1 MLLKGTI
8 APFPDEERGVVFPP
22 GSIYLAAYLFL
33 LKKGDFLQMQIKV
46 KDVINVLDDITG
58 GRVVR
63 GTEDLFSGR
72 NPFVVMKSSNIPGK
86 SVMEIPGLVYGDPEA
101 KVNKIAV
108 VMTLTESCIE
118 LAAATGVDLIVAHH
132 PVADAAN
139 SGGVTLKN
147 YLGLYGIN
155 VIELHEAF
163 HGLHPG
169 ISYLHGHRAF
179 RVDIKYGGVPGN
191 ILYVG
196 KVLDGIKTLGDI
208 LDRLDKMMDIERELK
223 LSECEK
229 SLYGCGD
236 VIDSV
241 TAVRGEILV
250 GTPETQVNTVL
261 HIFPHTGFTPEH
273 LEMAKSEHPEA
284 DTVLATISRTRR
296 DSRLVAKAK
305 ELGLSFICGNCHS
318 MEVFENGLP
327 LAYALR
333 SYLPEDVRIV
343 IFRERITSI
352 PMECVGSSSIKG
364 YAAYIAE
371 NYLVK
376 KRGDAG

>member
-1 MLLKGTI
+1 
-8 APFPDEERGVVFPP
+8 
-22 GSIYLAAYLFL
+22 
-33 LKKGDFLQMQIKV
+33 MQVKV
-46 KDVINVLDDITG
+46 KDVLKVLDDITG

-63 GTEDLFSGR
+63 EAQDLFSGR
-72 NPFVVMKSSNIPGK
+72 NPFVVIKSSNIPGK
-86 SVMEIPGLVYGDPEA
+86 SVMEIPGLVFGDPEA

-179 RVDIKYGGVPGN
+179 RVDIKYGGIPGN

-196 KVLDGIKTLGDI
+196 KVLDGIKTLGDM
-208 LDRLDKMMDIERELK
+208 LDRLNKMMDMERELK
-223 LSECEK
+223 VSECEK
-229 SLYGCGD
+229 SVYGCGD
-236 VIDSV
+236 IKDSV
-241 TAVRGEILV
+241 TAVRGEILL

-273 LEMAKSEHPEA
+273 LEMAKNEHPEA
-284 DTVLATISRTRR
+284 DTVLATISRARR

-305 ELGLSFICGNCHS
+305 ELGLNFICGNCHS

-327 LAYALR
+327 LAYAIK
-333 SYLPEDVRIV
+333 SYLPENIKIV
-343 IFRERITSI
+343 IFRERISSI
-352 PMECVGSSSIKG
+352 PVEHIGSSTIKE

-376 KRGDAG
+376 KDSR